1 MQGEIALCGMIT
13 ISGVHMAPRGGQCD
27 VASLVLDVNTTACGC
42 VIRSLSPASNATGM
56 VSAAV
61 DVGYLRLPE
70 DPRDLY
76 TYLGG
81 AIGVVPLSLPAAA
94 TAWCAQVHAGAQMWL
109 RSVQV
114 GACNAGVC
122 WRSQILL
129 LYVLIIAVPYSAST
143 ATAPQVQRAFQFK
156 SLELG
161 QEVLRRK
168 TRISPNRGQ
177 QAAAL

>member
-42 VIRSLSPASNATGM
+42 VVRSLSPASNATGM

-81 AIGVVPLSLPAAA
+81 AIGVVPPPPPRH
-94 TAWCAQVHAGAQMWL
+94 TAWFVHL
-109 RSVQV
+109 VHD
-114 GACNAGVC
+114 GVC
-122 WRSQILL
+122 
-129 LYVLIIAVPYSAST
+129 
-143 ATAPQVQRAFQFK
+143 
-156 SLELG
+156 
-161 QEVLRRK
+161 
-168 TRISPNRGQ
+168 
-177 QAAAL
+177 